1 MEAEKRN
8 NPLQDNT
15 EYVYNRSLVN
25 NELKWHAVSIKEQ
38 KDKVMKSKLPNIMK
52 SCDFGR
58 SIQVES
64 ESISPD
70 QRKIVFNRSTIDKI
84 HKQ

>member
-84 HKQ
+84 HK